1 MHQGRI
7 IIITG
12 SPGTGKTTIASI
24 VAHESDFA
32 KSVHMH
38 TDDFY
43 HYLSKGAIPPHLPES
58 QEQNLVVVEAFLEAA
73 KRYAHGGYDV
83 IVDGIIGP
91 WFLAPWMKIV
101 QEGYEVH
108 YIVLRADKEETMKRA
123 IERTK
128 LSKEANIELVEV
140 MWEQFAKIGDY
151 ESFVINKRGKSIY
164 LHYKREY
171 HRESPLLCVELIF
184 QSYFPS
190 ATSPTSLS
198 VWRCFISSKGC
209 RLSA

>member
-128 LSKEANIELVEV
+128 LSKEANVELVEV
-140 MWEQFAKIGDY
+140 MWKQFAKIGDY
-151 ESFVINKRGKSIY
+151 ESFVINTTDYSIGETVSIIKEHIKGKK
-164 LHYKREY
+164 H
-171 HRESPLLCVELIF
+171 LLTL
-184 QSYFPS
+184 
-190 ATSPTSLS
+190 
-198 VWRCFISSKGC
+198 
-209 RLSA
+209 